1 MVLVSRL
8 INVAGFNGI
17 NIANRFTNSLLDMV
31 LEDINFIVTRLSLP
45 NWRLA
50 VPRSER
56 AG

>member
-1 MVLVSRL
+1 MLVSRL
-8 INVAGFNGI
+8 TNIAGFNGI
-17 NIANRFTNSLLDMV
+17 NSANRFTNSLLDMV

-50 VPRSER
+50 VPQSER

>member
-1 MVLVSRL
+1 MLVARL

-17 NIANRFTNSLLDMV
+17 NIANRFTKSLLDMV

-50 VPRSER
+50 VPQSER

>member
-1 MVLVSRL
+1 MLVSRL

-31 LEDINFIVTRLSLP
+31 LEDINFIVTRLPLP

-50 VPRSER
+50 VPLSER